1 MENKQNKLLEDYE
14 TLLISWNRTHN
25 LISKSQTTFL
35 KEHIQDSL
43 AISSKLQRCLVD
55 LGSGG
60 GLPGIPIA
68 IANPEKTVILVESN
82 TKKSAF
88 LLNATGRL
96 GLKNT
101 QVINERIEKIDPSKL
116 PEQFD
121 IVSRAVGSIKTNINL
136 VSGLLKNKRTELKL
150 MKTED
155 QLDQEK
161 IPPGY
166 IIKKI
171 DKFPSKTKDK
181 TRILVTI
188 ETEQQNG

>member
-1 MENKQNKLLEDYE
+1 MENKQKKLLEDYE

-101 QVINERIEKIDPSKL
+101 QVINERIEKIDPSIL

-121 IVSRAVGSIKTNINL
+121 VVSRAVGSIKTNINL
-136 VSGLLKNKRTELKL
+136 VSNLLRNKRIELKL

>member
-1 MENKQNKLLEDYE
+1 MESKQKKLLEEYE
-14 TLLISWNRTHN
+14 TFLISWNRTHN
-25 LISKSQTTFL
+25 LISRSQTTFL

-101 QVINERIEKIDPSKL
+101 QVINERIEKIDPSTL

-121 IVSRAVGSIKTNINL
+121 VVSRAVGSIKTNINL
-136 VSGLLKNKRTELKL
+136 VSGLLKNKSTELKL

-188 ETEQQNG
+188 EKEQQNG

>member
-1 MENKQNKLLEDYE
+1 MESKQKKLLEEYE
-14 TLLISWNRTHN
+14 TFLISWNRTHN
-25 LISKSQTTFL
+25 LISRSQTTFL

-101 QVINERIEKIDPSKL
+101 QVVNERIEKIDPSTL

-136 VSGLLKNKRTELKL
+136 VSDLLKNKRIELKL

-155 QLDQEK
+155 QLDQET

-166 IIKKI
+166 RIKKI

>member
-1 MENKQNKLLEDYE
+1 MENKQKKLLEDYE

-101 QVINERIEKIDPSKL
+101 QVINERIEKIDPSTL

-121 IVSRAVGSIKTNINL
+121 IVSRAVGSITTNINL
-136 VSGLLKNKRTELKL
+136 VSGLLKNKRIELKL

-155 QLDQEK
+155 QLHRER

-166 IIKKI
+166 RIKKI

>member
-1 MENKQNKLLEDYE
+1 MENKQKKLLEDYE

-68 IANPEKTVILVESN
+68 IASPEKTVILVESN

-101 QVINERIEKIDPSKL
+101 QVINERIEKIDPSTL

-136 VSGLLKNKRTELKL
+136 VSNLLKNKRIELKL

-188 ETEQQNG
+188 ETEQQHG

>member
-1 MENKQNKLLEDYE
+1 MENKQKKLLEDYE

-101 QVINERIEKIDPSKL
+101 QVINERIEKIDPSTL

-121 IVSRAVGSIKTNINL
+121 IVSRAVGSITTNINL

>member
-1 MENKQNKLLEDYE
+1 MESKQKKLLEDYE
-14 TLLISWNRTHN
+14 TFLISWNRTHN

-88 LLNATGRL
+88 LLNVTGRL

-101 QVINERIEKIDPSKL
+101 QVINERIEKIDPSTL

-121 IVSRAVGSIKTNINL
+121 VVSRAVGSIKTNINL

-166 IIKKI
+166 RIKKI

>member
-1 MENKQNKLLEDYE
+1 MENKQKKLLEDYE

-101 QVINERIEKIDPSKL
+101 QVINERIEKIDPSTL

-136 VSGLLKNKRTELKL
+136 VSDLLKNKRIELKL

>member
-1 MENKQNKLLEDYE
+1 MESKQKKLLEDYE
-14 TLLISWNRTHN
+14 TFLISWNRTHN
-25 LISKSQTTFL
+25 LISKSQTTSL

-101 QVINERIEKIDPSKL
+101 QVINERIEKIDPSIL

-121 IVSRAVGSIKTNINL
+121 VVSRAVGSIKTNINL
-136 VSGLLKNKRTELKL
+136 VSDLLKNKRIELKL

-155 QLDQEK
+155 QLDQET

-166 IIKKI
+166 RIKKI

>member
-1 MENKQNKLLEDYE
+1 MESKQKKLLEDYE
-14 TLLISWNRTHN
+14 TFLISWNRTHN

-101 QVINERIEKIDPSKL
+101 QVINERIEKIDPSTL

-136 VSGLLKNKRTELKL
+136 VSDLFKNKRIELKL

>member
-1 MENKQNKLLEDYE
+1 MENKQNKLFEDYE

-43 AISSKLQRCLVD
+43 DISSKLQRCLVD

-68 IANPEKTVILVESN
+68 IANPDKTVILVESN
-82 TKKSAF
+82 IKKSSF
-88 LLNATGRL
+88 LLNTTGRL

-101 QVINERIEKIDPSKL
+101 QVINERIEKIDPSTL

-121 IVSRAVGSIKTNINL
+121 IVSRAVGSITTNINL

>member
-1 MENKQNKLLEDYE
+1 MESKQKKLLEDYE
-14 TLLISWNRTHN
+14 TFLISWNRTHN

-101 QVINERIEKIDPSKL
+101 QVINERIEKIDPSTL

-136 VSGLLKNKRTELKL
+136 VSDLLKNKRIELKL

-155 QLDQEK
+155 QLYQEK

-166 IIKKI
+166 RIKKI

>member
-1 MENKQNKLLEDYE
+1 MESKQKKLLEDYE
-14 TLLISWNRTHN
+14 TFLISWNRTHN

-101 QVINERIEKIDPSKL
+101 QVINERIEKIDPSIL

-121 IVSRAVGSIKTNINL
+121 VVSRAVGSIKTNINL
-136 VSGLLKNKRTELKL
+136 VSNLLKNKRIELKL

-155 QLDQEK
+155 QLDQEN

-166 IIKKI
+166 RIKKI

>member
-1 MENKQNKLLEDYE
+1 MESKQKKLLEDYE

-101 QVINERIEKIDPSKL
+101 QVINERIEKIDPSIL

-121 IVSRAVGSIKTNINL
+121 VVSRAVGSIKTNINL
-136 VSGLLKNKRTELKL
+136 VSNLLKNKRIELKL

-155 QLDQEK
+155 QLDKEK

-166 IIKKI
+166 RIKKI

>member
-1 MENKQNKLLEDYE
+1 MESKQKKLLEDYE
-14 TLLISWNRTHN
+14 TFLISWNRTHN

-101 QVINERIEKIDPSKL
+101 QVINERIEKIDPSTL

-121 IVSRAVGSIKTNINL
+121 VVSRAVGSIKTNINL

-155 QLDQEK
+155 QLAQEK
-161 IPPGY
+161 IPHGY
-166 IIKKI
+166 RIKKI

>member
-1 MENKQNKLLEDYE
+1 MENKQKKLLEDYE

-25 LISKSQTTFL
+25 LISKSQATFL

-155 QLDQEK
+155 QLDLEK

-166 IIKKI
+166 RIKKI

>member
-1 MENKQNKLLEDYE
+1 MENKQKKLLEDYE

-101 QVINERIEKIDPSKL
+101 QVINERIEKIDPSIL

-121 IVSRAVGSIKTNINL
+121 VVSRAVGSIKTNINL
-136 VSGLLKNKRTELKL
+136 VSNLLKNKRIELKL

>member
-1 MENKQNKLLEDYE
+1 M
-14 TLLISWNRTHN
+14 
-25 LISKSQTTFL
+25 
-35 KEHIQDSL
+35 
-43 AISSKLQRCLVD
+43 
-55 LGSGG
+55 
-60 GLPGIPIA
+60 
-68 IANPEKTVILVESN
+68 
-82 TKKSAF
+82 
-88 LLNATGRL
+88 

-101 QVINERIEKIDPSKL
+101 QVINERIEKIDPSIL

-121 IVSRAVGSIKTNINL
+121 VVSRAVGSIKTNINL
-136 VSGLLKNKRTELKL
+136 VSNLLKNKRIELKL

-166 IIKKI
+166 RIKKI

>member
-1 MENKQNKLLEDYE
+1 LENKQKKLLEDYE

-121 IVSRAVGSIKTNINL
+121 IVSRAVGSITTNINL

>member
-1 MENKQNKLLEDYE
+1 MF
-14 TLLISWNRTHN
+14 LISWNRTHN

-68 IANPEKTVILVESN
+68 IASPEKTVILVESN

-101 QVINERIEKIDPSKL
+101 QVINERIEKIDPSTL

-136 VSGLLKNKRTELKL
+136 VSGLLKNKSTELKL

-166 IIKKI
+166 RIKKI

-188 ETEQQNG
+188 GTEQQNG

>member
-1 MENKQNKLLEDYE
+1 MENKQKKLLEDYE

-68 IANPEKTVILVESN
+68 IANPEKIVILVESN

-88 LLNATGRL
+88 LLNVTGRL

-101 QVINERIEKIDPSKL
+101 QVINERIEKINPSTL

-136 VSGLLKNKRTELKL
+136 VSGLLKNKRIELKL

-161 IPPGY
+161 IPHGY
-166 IIKKI
+166 RIKKI

>member
-1 MENKQNKLLEDYE
+1 MESKQKKLLEEYE
-14 TLLISWNRTHN
+14 TFLTSWNRTHN
-25 LISKSQTTFL
+25 LISRSQTTFL

-101 QVINERIEKIDPSKL
+101 QVINERIEKIDPSTL

-121 IVSRAVGSIKTNINL
+121 VVSRAVGSIKTNINL
-136 VSGLLKNKRTELKL
+136 VSNLLKNKRIELKL

-155 QLDQEK
+155 QLDQEN

-166 IIKKI
+166 RIKKI

>member
-1 MENKQNKLLEDYE
+1 MESKQKKLLEDYE
-14 TLLISWNRTHN
+14 TFLISWNRTHN

-101 QVINERIEKIDPSKL
+101 QVINERIEKIDPSTL

-136 VSGLLKNKRTELKL
+136 VSDLLKNKRIELKL

-155 QLDQEK
+155 QLDQET

-166 IIKKI
+166 RIKKI

>member
-1 MENKQNKLLEDYE
+1 MESKQKKLLEEYE
-14 TLLISWNRTHN
+14 AFLTSWNRTHN
-25 LISKSQTTFL
+25 LISRSQTTFL

-101 QVINERIEKIDPSKL
+101 QVINERIEKIDPSIL

-121 IVSRAVGSIKTNINL
+121 VVSRAVGSIKTNINL
-136 VSGLLKNKRTELKL
+136 VSNLLKNKRIELKL

-166 IIKKI
+166 RIKKI